1 MSDPAVGDS
10 HQKDRMA
17 TSFGRQSSSYSQGR
31 PDYPDA
37 AVADLL
43 DTDARVVADIGAG
56 TGKLT
61 SSLLAPGRTVYAI
74 DPDRDM
80 LATLSEALP
89 TVQAMVGSAEAI
101 PLDNGVVDALTY
113 GQAWHW
119 VQPDAATAEAARVLR
134 PGGTIGLVWNIR
146 DESVPW
152 VATLTEIVSASEA
165 ELFVARGGP
174 RFRSHFGS
182 VRHTQIDW
190 DRHMT
195 GDQLVAM
202 AASRS
207 HVITS
212 TDAERTRILGAVRE
226 LADEVADGDGV
237 IVLPY
242 RTHVYRAERAVS
254 TGLGSS

>member
-1 MSDPAVGDS
+1 MSEQEQRVA
-10 HQKDRMA
+10 MA

-37 AVADLL
+37 AVADLVL
-43 DTDARVVADIGAG
+43 SDARVIVDIGAG

-61 SSLLAPGRTVYAI
+61 SSLLAPGRMIYAV

-80 LATLSEALP
+80 LATLAAALP
-89 TVQAMVGSAEAI
+89 TVHVMVGTGEQI
-101 PLDNGVVDALTY
+101 PLGDGVADALTY

-119 VQPDAATAEAARVLR
+119 VDPESATAEAARVLR

-152 VATLTEIVSASEA
+152 VARLTEIVSASEA
-165 ELFVARGGP
+165 ERFVAGEGP
-174 RFRSHFGS
+174 QLRSPFGS
-182 VRHTQIDW
+182 LQHTVVDW
-190 DRHMT
+190 DRHMS
-195 GDQLVAM
+195 GEQLLAM

-207 HVITS
+207 HVIAS
-212 TDAERTRILGAVRE
+212 TDAERTRILAAVRE
-226 LADEVADGDGV
+226 LAAEVADGDGV

-242 RTHVYRAERAVS
+242 RTHVYRAELLES
-254 TGLGSS
+254 TSLRST